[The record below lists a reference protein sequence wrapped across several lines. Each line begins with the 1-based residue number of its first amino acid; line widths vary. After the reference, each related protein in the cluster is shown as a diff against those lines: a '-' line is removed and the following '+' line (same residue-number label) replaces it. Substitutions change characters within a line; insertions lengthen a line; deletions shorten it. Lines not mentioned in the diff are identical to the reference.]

1 MLLASIV
8 SRAALAF
15 ATLALLALGA
25 TAAPCDILLN
35 EILAGPARDWN
46 ADGVVSARDDEWIEL
61 WNQGATPVDLSSFF
75 VTDADSTERYAFT
88 GMLGPGEL
96 RLVFGAQAVEW
107 QRANGRSVAGLSL
120 NNAGDT
126 VRLWRIVGP
135 DTLLVDAYAYKSH
148 EGANDRSSG
157 RRVDNAA
164 AWILFDGLDPYTGS
178 LDPAGTGCP
187 PTPGAANVCPATEA
201 EPVSWG
207 RMKSLYR

>member
-1 MLLASIV
+1 MQLALVASRALLAS
-8 SRAALAF
+8 

-46 ADGVVSARDDEWIEL
+46 ADGVVSARDDEWIEI

-75 VTDADSTERYAFT
+75 VTDADTTERFAFT
-88 GMLGPGEL
+88 GSLAPGEL

-126 VRLWRIVGP
+126 VRLWRVVGP
-135 DTLLVDAYAYKSH
+135 DTVLVDAYAYKSH

-157 RRVDNAA
+157 RRPDNA
-164 AWILFDGLDPYTGS
+164 AWILFDGLNPYTGS
-178 LDPAGTGCP
+178 LDPAGTTCP
-187 PTPGAANVCPATEA
+187 PTPGTANICPATRA

-207 RMKSLYR
+207 RMKGMYR